1 MVRLHG
7 TPGWHMY
14 ALSPRRIGG
23 GMRAKVLLRPREKIH
38 WPSIIRSHSTTECW
52 HTGKHPRMSAY
63 KFVDLFSGCGGL
75 SLGLSMAGLQ
85 GVFAVEKDPMA
96 FDTFS
101 GNFLG
106 ERDVPVKK
114 FTWPSWLEKKAWGI
128 DDLLDKHQPN
138 LVEMRGT
145 VQVLA
150 GGLLAKDLALRGVGA
165 RKIHATSCSRSMYR
179 LSMPYDRRYWCWRTC
194 PA

>member
-1 MVRLHG
+1 
-7 TPGWHMY
+7 
-14 ALSPRRIGG
+14 
-23 GMRAKVLLRPREKIH
+23 
-38 WPSIIRSHSTTECW
+38 
-52 HTGKHPRMSAY
+52 MSAY

-114 FTWPSWLEKKAWGI
+114 FTWPSWLERKPGVSMTFSTSTSQTLSRCA
-128 DDLLDKHQPN
+128 
-138 LVEMRGT
+138 
-145 VQVLA
+145 VLYKSSQ
-150 GGLLAKDLALRGVGA
+150 GGLLAKDLALRGAGA

-179 LSMPYDRRYWCWRTC
+179 LSMPYGRRYLCWRTC
-194 PA
+194 PV